1 MVEKAVIVDISPV
14 KSSPLLEAMDHIF
27 SVMLSVSVPAEL
39 SLSDGRKLANE
50 QLKPAMNDE
59 TRSFVMMN
67 FVKRPDGSFGWRT
80 NVETLHR
87 EFQANISR
95 FPGHLLDKQFGGPML
110 FLGGSRSD
118 FIS

>member
-14 KSSPLLEAMDHIF
+14 KSSPLLEAMEQIF
-27 SVMLSVSVPAEL
+27 SAMLSVTVPAEL

-50 QLKPAMNDE
+50 LLRANMNDE

-67 FVKRPDGSFGWRT
+67 FLKQPDGSFGWRT

-87 EFQANISR
+87 EFRANISR
-95 FPGHLLDKQFGGPML
+95 FPEHFLGKQFDGPML
-110 FLGGSRSD
+110 FLGGAHSD